1 MGFNRMKLDTKLV
14 GSSILVAALMILFFG
29 QFLTLIQSSV
39 RGLSEVTRAGEAV
52 RLAQDVD
59 TNFQLAVS
67 KGKNV
72 AILKDQK
79 NRERTLLYLKQ
90 AFDSFGELQKLET
103 ETEEQDFL
111 KKLGAGLA
119 SVAPKLQTLVQE
131 AKETDKADELYAS
144 HLKDIT
150 IDFDNASDAYIAF
163 LGKKVQRTQEDLG
176 GSIALGRMV
185 GIALVVLT
193 LGAILLN
200 LMISLGVART
210 LRTLTRNL
218 IESADQVTTA
228 SVLTSSSSQ
237 QLAEGAGESASSL
250 EETSSS
256 LEEMASMTRQN
267 AENAIRANRMMEDTR
282 KMVLQGNDAVEET
295 VSSMKETNDSAEK
308 ISKIIKTI
316 EEIAFQTNLLA
327 LNAAV
332 EAARAGE
339 HGKGFAVVAEE
350 VRNLAHRSATA
361 AKDTAALIEENAKRV
376 GQGVKVSEEAGKTLS
391 EIVERA
397 KQVSDLISEIATAS
411 QEQSKG
417 IEEIN
422 GAVAQMDKVTQRNT
436 SNAEELAS
444 SSEELSSQAQA
455 LRDMVVQLAVLPEGN
470 QDARSLSGASAPKAA
485 PAHAAFHA
493 PHFQPT
499 EKPSGNGHDK
509 LKTVH
514 KKLAL
519 SGVKSALR
527 TAPEEVIPLGQDE
540 LKDF

>member
-14 GSSILVAALMILFFG
+14 GSSILVAALMILFFV
-29 QFLTLIQSSV
+29 QFLALVQSSSK
-39 RGLSEVTRAGEAV
+39 GLEQVIRSGEAM
-52 RLAQDVD
+52 RLAQDVNI
-59 TNFQLAVS
+59 NFQMAVS

-72 AILKDQK
+72 AILKDEK
-79 NRERTLLYLKQ
+79 NKERTLLFLKQ
-90 AFDSFGELQKLET
+90 AFDAFDQLQKLET
-103 ETEEQDFL
+103 ETDEQDYL
-111 KKLGAGLA
+111 KKLASGL
-119 SVAPKLQTLVQE
+119 SMVAPKLQNLVQQ
-131 AKETDKADELYAS
+131 AQDKDKAEELYAT
-144 HLKDIT
+144 HLKDVT
-150 IDFDNASDAYIAF
+150 IDFDNASDAYIGF
-163 LGKKVQRTQEDLG
+163 LGKKVQKTQADLVA
-176 GSIALGRMV
+176 SIGLGKII
-185 GIALVVLT
+185 GIVLVALT
-193 LGAILLN
+193 LCGILLN
-200 LMISLGVART
+200 LFISLGVART

-218 IESADQVTTA
+218 IESADQVTSA
-228 SVLTSSSSQ
+228 SVMTSSSSQ

-267 AENAIRANRMMEDTR
+267 AENAIRATKLVEDTR
-282 KMVLQGNDAVEET
+282 TMVLQGNEAVEQT
-295 VSSMKETNDSAEK
+295 VKSMKETNESAEK

-397 KQVSDLISEIATAS
+397 KKVSDLVSEIAAAS

-455 LRDMVVQLAVLPEGN
+455 LRDMVVQLAVLPEGG
-470 QDARSLSGASAPKAA
+470 QEAATRAFTSQHAVKA
-485 PAHAAFHA
+485 PAAKPTTFHA

-499 EKPSGNGHDK
+499 VTPSGNGYEK
-509 LKTVH
+509 SKSTR
-514 KKLAL
+514 KNLAFA
-519 SGVKSALR
+519 GAKSS
-527 TAPEEVIPLGQDE
+527 PEQVIPLGSSD

>member
-14 GSSILVAALMILFFG
+14 GSSILVAVLMILFFA
-29 QFLTLIQSSV
+29 QFLTLIRSSV
-39 RGLSEVTRAGEAV
+39 KGLSEVVRAGEAM
-52 RLAQDVD
+52 RLAQDID

-90 AFDSFGELQKLET
+90 AFDAFGELQKLET
-103 ETEEQDFL
+103 ETDEQDYL

-131 AKETDKADELYAS
+131 AKDTDKAEELYAA

-150 IDFDNASDAYIAF
+150 IDFDNASDAYITF
-163 LGKKVQRTQEDLG
+163 LGKKVQQTQTDLG
-176 GSIALGRMV
+176 GSIAIGRMV
-185 GIALVVLT
+185 GILLVVLT
-193 LGAILLN
+193 LGGILLN
-200 LMISLGVART
+200 LSISLGVAKT

-267 AENAIRANRMMEDTR
+267 AENAVRANRMMEDTR
-282 KMVLQGNDAVEET
+282 QMVLQGNSAVEET
-295 VSSMKETNDSAEK
+295 VRSMKVTNDSAEK

-376 GQGVKVSEEAGKTLS
+376 GTGVKVSEEAGRTLS

-397 KQVSDLISEIATAS
+397 KKVSDLISEIASAS

-470 QDARSLSGASAPKAA
+470 QDARTVAAQAVPKAA
-485 PAHAAFHA
+485 GPAHPILHA

-499 EKPSGNGHDK
+499 VKPSGNGNGK
-509 LKTVH
+509 LKNYQ
-514 KKLAL
+514 KKFAMA
-519 SGVKSALR
+519 SVK
-527 TAPEEVIPLGQDE
+527 TTTPEEVIPLGQDE

>member
-14 GSSILVAALMILFFG
+14 GSSILVAAFMVLFFT
-29 QFLTLIQSSV
+29 QFLTLLQSASK
-39 RGLSEVTRAGEAV
+39 GLEQVSRAGEDM
-52 RLAQDVD
+52 RLAQDVNI
-59 TNFQLAVS
+59 NFQMAVS

-72 AILKDQK
+72 AILKDAK
-79 NRERTLLYLKQ
+79 NRERTLLFLKQ
-90 AFDSFGELQKLET
+90 AFDAFGELQKLET
-103 ETEEQDFL
+103 EADEQDYL

-119 SVAPKLQTLVQE
+119 SVAPKLQTLVQT
-131 AKETDKADELYAS
+131 AQDKDKTEELYAT

-150 IDFDNASDAYIAF
+150 IDFDNASDGYITF
-163 LGKKVQRTQEDLG
+163 LGKKVEKTQSDLNA
-176 GSIALGRMV
+176 SINLGRMT
-185 GIALVVLT
+185 GITLVCLT
-193 LGAILLN
+193 LGGIFLN
-200 LMISLGVART
+200 LFISLGVART
-210 LRTLTRNL
+210 LRSLTRGL
-218 IESADQVTTA
+218 IESANQVA
-228 SVLTSSSSQ
+228 SASAMTSSASQ

-267 AENAIRANRMMEDTR
+267 AENAQRAFKMVEDTR
-282 KMVLQGNDAVEET
+282 TMVLQGNQAVEQT
-295 VSSMKETNDSAEK
+295 VVSMKATNDSAEK

-361 AKDTAALIEENAKRV
+361 AKDTAALIEENGKRV
-376 GQGVKVSEEAGKTLS
+376 SQGVKVSEEAGKTLS

-397 KQVSDLISEIATAS
+397 KKVADLVGEIAAAS

-444 SSEELSSQAQA
+444 SSEEMSSQAQT
-455 LRDMVVQLAVLPEGN
+455 LKDMVVQLAVIPEGG
-470 QDARSLSGASAPKAA
+470 QEAKAFGSVAAKPAASAAST
-485 PAHAAFHA
+485 FHT
-493 PHFQPT
+493 PHFKPAPT
-499 EKPSGNGHDK
+499 PSGNGHEK
-509 LKTVH
+509 KSVIRKTLVH
-514 KKLAL
+514 A
-519 SGVKSALR
+519 GTKSS
-527 TAPEEVIPLGQDE
+527 PEEVIPLGSED
-540 LKDF
+540 LRDF

>member
-14 GSSILVAALMILFFG
+14 GSSILVAVLMVLFFT
-29 QFLTLIQSSV
+29 QFMTLIHSSV
-39 RGLSEVTRAGEAV
+39 KGLSEVVRAGEAM

-72 AILKDQK
+72 AILKDEK
-79 NRERTLLYLKQ
+79 NKERTLLYLKQ
-90 AFDSFGELQKLET
+90 AFDSFGDLQKLET
-103 ETEEQDFL
+103 DGDEQDFL
-111 KKLGAGLA
+111 KKLGSGLA
-119 SVAPKLQTLVQE
+119 SVAPKLQAITQKAVDS
-131 AKETDKADELYAS
+131 DKPENLYDDY
-144 HLKDIT
+144 LKDIT
-150 IDFDNASDAYIAF
+150 IDFDNASDAYITF
-163 LGKKVQRTQEDLG
+163 LTKKVQQTQNDLAS
-176 GSIALGRMV
+176 SISVGRLV
-185 GIALVVLT
+185 GIILVVLT
-193 LGAILLN
+193 LGGILLN
-200 LMISLGVART
+200 LSISLGVART

-267 AENAIRANRMMEDTR
+267 AENAVRATRMVEDTR
-282 KMVLQGNDAVEET
+282 KMVLQGNEAVEET
-295 VSSMKETNDSAEK
+295 VRSMKETNDSAEK

-376 GQGVKVSEEAGKTLS
+376 SQGVKVSEEAGKTLS

-397 KQVSDLISEIATAS
+397 KQVSDLVGEIASAS

-470 QDARSLSGASAPKAA
+470 QEVKPMAARGNTPKAA
-485 PAHAAFHA
+485 PVHPAFHA
-493 PHFQPT
+493 PHFQPA

-509 LKTVH
+509 LKNIQR
-514 KKLAL
+514 KLVLA
-519 SGVKSALR
+519 SAKSS
-527 TAPEEVIPLGQDE
+527 PEEVIPLGQDE

>member
-14 GSSILVAALMILFFG
+14 GSSILVATLMVFFFV
-29 QFLTLIQSSV
+29 QFLTLLHSAA
-39 RGLSEVTRAGEAV
+39 RGLEQVVKASTAV
-52 RLAQDVD
+52 RLAQELDN
-59 TNFQLAVS
+59 NFQLAVS
-67 KGKNV
+67 KGKDV
-72 AILKDQK
+72 AIVKDQK
-79 NRERTLLYLKQ
+79 HKDVTMVYLKRAQ
-90 AFDSFGELQKLET
+90 EADQELRKT
-103 ETEEQDFL
+103 ETDVDEQDYL
-111 KKLGAGLA
+111 KKLDEQLD
-119 SVAPKLQTLVQE
+119 SVGSKLTTLTQQDVTN
-131 AKETDKADELYAS
+131 AKSLDLYTAY
-144 HLKDIT
+144 LKDIT
-150 IDFDNASDAYIAF
+150 IEFDNASQGYVA
-163 LGKKVQRTQEDLG
+163 LLNKKVED
-176 GSIALGRMV
+176 SQAAVIDQIANGRLV
-185 GIALVVLT
+185 GIIIVLLVLA
-193 LGAILLN
+193 GILLN

-210 LRTLTRNL
+210 LRTLTRGL
-218 IESADQVTTA
+218 IESANQVA
-228 SVLTSSSSQ
+228 SASSMTSSASQ

-267 AENAIRANRMMEDTR
+267 AENAIRAAKLVEDTR
-282 KMVLQGNDAVEET
+282 TLVMQGNGAVEQT
-295 VSSMKETNDSAEK
+295 VRSMKETNESAEK

-376 GQGVKVSEEAGKTLS
+376 GSGVKVSEEAGKTLS

-397 KQVSDLISEIATAS
+397 KKVSSLVSEIAAAS

-444 SSEELSSQAQA
+444 SSEEMSSQAQS
-455 LRDMVVQLAVLPEGN
+455 LKDMVVQLAVLPEGGQQN
-470 QDARSLSGASAPKAA
+470 SGVFTAPAVAAPK
-485 PAHAAFHA
+485 PAVFHA
-493 PHFQPT
+493 PSYKPAAS
-499 EKPSGNGHDK
+499 PSGNGREK
-509 LKTVH
+509 NKFTH
-514 KKLAL
+514 KVLAH
-519 SGVKSALR
+519 SA
-527 TAPEEVIPLGQDE
+527 AKVSPEEVIPLGHDD

>member
-14 GSSILVAALMILFFG
+14 GSSILVAALTVLFFV
-29 QFLTLIQSSV
+29 QFLTLIRSNAK
-39 RGLSEVTRAGEAV
+39 GLGEVVRAGEAM

-72 AILKDQK
+72 AILKDEK
-79 NRERTLLYLKQ
+79 NKERTLLYLKQ
-90 AFDSFGELQKLET
+90 AFDSFGQLQKLET
-103 ETEEQDFL
+103 DSEEQDFL

-119 SVAPKLQTLVQE
+119 SVAPKLQNITEKAADQDQ
-131 AKETDKADELYAS
+131 AKDLYDAY
-144 HLKDIT
+144 LKDIT
-150 IDFDNASDAYIAF
+150 IDFDNASDAYISF
-163 LGKKVQRTQEDLG
+163 LDKKVERTQNDLA
-176 GSIALGRMV
+176 STISVGRLI
-185 GIALVVLT
+185 GIILVALT
-193 LGAILLN
+193 LGGILLN
-200 LMISLGVART
+200 LSISLGVART

-218 IESADQVTTA
+218 IESSEQVTSA
-228 SVLTSSSSQ
+228 SVLTSASSQ

-267 AENAIRANRMMEDTR
+267 AENALRATKLVEDTR
-282 KMVLQGNDAVEET
+282 KMVLQGNEAVEET
-295 VSSMKETNDSAEK
+295 VRSMKATNDSAEK

-361 AKDTAALIEENAKRV
+361 AKDTAALIEENGKRV
-376 GQGVKVSEEAGKTLS
+376 GQGVKISEEAGKTLS

-397 KQVSDLISEIATAS
+397 KKVSDLVGEIAAAS

-422 GAVAQMDKVTQRNT
+422 TAVAQMDKVTQRNT

-444 SSEELSSQAQA
+444 SSEEMASQAQA
-455 LRDMVVQLAVLPEGN
+455 LRDMVVQLAVIPEGN
-470 QDARSLSGASAPKAA
+470 QDMSKVFGNKGAAPNAASA
-485 PAHAAFHA
+485 AHPAFHA
-493 PHFQPT
+493 AHFKPL

-509 LKTVH
+509 LKKIH
-514 KKLAL
+514 KTLVTAA
-519 SGVKSALR
+519 VKSS
-527 TAPEEVIPLGQDE
+527 PEEVIPLGQDE

>member
-1 MGFNRMKLDTKLV
+1 MGLNQMKLDTKLV
-14 GSSILVAALMILFFG
+14 GSSILVATLMVFFFI
-29 QFLTLIQSSV
+29 QFLTLIQSAS
-39 RGLSEVTRAGEAV
+39 RGLEQVVRSGEAMH
-52 RLAQDVD
+52 LAMDVNV
-59 TNFQLAVS
+59 NFQMAIS

-72 AILKDQK
+72 AILKDEK
-79 NRERTLLYLKQ
+79 NKERTLLYLKQ
-90 AFDSFGELQKLET
+90 AFDSLGNLQKLET
-103 ETEEQDFL
+103 EADEQDYL
-111 KKLGAGLA
+111 KKLEAGLT
-119 SVAPKLQTLVQE
+119 SVAPKLQNLVQG
-131 AKETDKADELYAS
+131 AQDKDKAEELYAA
-144 HLKDIT
+144 HLKDVT
-150 IDFDNASDAYIAF
+150 IDFDNASDAYIEY
-163 LGKKVQRTQEDLG
+163 LGKKVTTTQTDLG
-176 GSIALGRMV
+176 ASISTGRLI
-185 GIALVVLT
+185 GIVLVFLT
-193 LGAILLN
+193 LGGVLLN
-200 LMISLGVART
+200 LLISLGVAKT

-218 IESADQVTTA
+218 IESSEQVTSA

-267 AENAIRANRMMEDTR
+267 ADNATRASKLVEDTR
-282 KMVLQGNDAVEET
+282 AMVLQGNQAVEQT
-295 VSSMKETNDSAEK
+295 VRSMKETNESAEK

-376 GQGVKVSEEAGKTLS
+376 GAGVKVSEEAGKTLS

-397 KQVSDLISEIATAS
+397 KKVSDLVGEIAAAS

-422 GAVAQMDKVTQRNT
+422 SAVAQMDKVTQRNT

-455 LRDMVVQLAVLPEGN
+455 LRDMVVQLAVLPEGGS
-470 QDARSLSGASAPKAA
+470 QDASLRSFAGQAVKTQAKAPV
-485 PAHAAFHA
+485 FHA
-493 PHFQPT
+493 PAFKPAAA
-499 EKPSGNGHDK
+499 PSGNGHEK
-509 LKTVH
+509 LKSVH
-514 KKLAL
+514 KILAHA
-519 SGVKSALR
+519 VAKSS
-527 TAPEEVIPLGQDE
+527 PEEVIPLGSDE